1 MVHMRVNRNNVFK
14 GPFWPIFLATIVFGF
29 GLFILLNNVKP
40 ASTDQVF
47 NEALSNQMQSDS
59 IYRSKVIEQG
69 KTTQSQ
75 VTQVQFGGQD
85 GPVSRDVVKISNTA
99 NGQKS
104 SVETEGVGTNDAD
117 YIRYVSLET
126 NGNKSDSKILGK
138 WAANKATE
146 EQSAQFLDNAVF
158 GSPVISG
165 VPSAKIRKELMQEIT
180 KTGSFKIEKVDTNA
194 TVNGQTAYK
203 YTAKINLKTYIP
215 IFQQY
220 LRSVGMEEAASKISA
235 PRQDSFLPITLFVDP
250 TTKTIIKAENSEG
263 GATAEEYY
271 TKTKYIVPPS
281 VPKVGITVSELQEGL
296 SSQ

>member
-1 MVHMRVNRNNVFK
+1 MRVKRNNIFK
-14 GPFWPIFLATIVFGF
+14 GPFWPIFLATIIFGS
-29 GLFILLNNVKP
+29 GLFILLRNVKP
-40 ASTDQVF
+40 ASSEQIF

-75 VTQVQFGGQD
+75 ITQVQFGGAD
-85 GPVSRDVVKISNTA
+85 GPVSRDVVKISNSA

-104 SVETEGVGTNDAD
+104 SVETEGVGTKDAD
-117 YIRYVSLET
+117 YIRYISLET

-138 WAANKATE
+138 WASNQSTE

-165 VPSAKIRKELMQEIT
+165 VSNPEVRKELMQKIIDS
-180 KTGSFKIEKVDTNA
+180 GSFKIEKTDTNVK
-194 TVNGQTAYK
+194 VNGQQVYK
-203 YTAKINLKTYIP
+203 YTAQINLKTYIP
-215 IFQQY
+215 IFQEY
-220 LRSVGMEEAASKISA
+220 LKSVVMEDAASKLSA
-235 PRQDSFLPITLFVDP
+235 PRQDSYLPLTLFVDP

-263 GATAEEYY
+263 GAAAEEYY
-271 TKTKYIVPPS
+271 TKTKYIVPPY
-281 VPKVGITVSELQEGL
+281 VPKVGITVNELQEGL

>member
-1 MVHMRVNRNNVFK
+1 MRVKRNNIFK
-14 GPFWPIFLATIVFGF
+14 GPFWPIFLATIIFGS

-40 ASTDQVF
+40 ASSEQIF

-69 KTTQSQ
+69 KTVQSQ
-75 VTQVQFGGQD
+75 VTQVQFGGEN

-104 SVETEGVGTNDAD
+104 SVETEGVGTKDAD

-138 WAANKATE
+138 WASNQGTE

-165 VPSAKIRKELMQEIT
+165 VSNAQVRKELMQQIID
-180 KTGSFKIEKVDTNA
+180 TGSFKIEKVDTNV
-194 TVNGQTAYK
+194 TVNGQKVYK

-215 IFQQY
+215 IFQKY
-220 LRSVGMEEAASKISA
+220 LESVGMKEAASKLSA
-235 PRQDSFLPITLFVDP
+235 PRQDSYLPITLFVDP

-271 TKTKYIVPPS
+271 TKTQYIVPPT
-281 VPKVGITVSELQEGL
+281 VPKVGISVNELQEGL

>member
-1 MVHMRVNRNNVFK
+1 MREKRNNLFK
-14 GPFWPIFLATIVFGF
+14 GPFWPIFLATIIFGS
-29 GLFILLNNVKP
+29 GLFILLRNVKP
-40 ASTDQVF
+40 ASSEQIF

-75 VTQVQFGGQD
+75 VTQVQFGGTD
-85 GPVSRDVVKISNTA
+85 GPVSRDVVKISNSA

-104 SVETEGVGTNDAD
+104 SVETEGVGTKDAD
-117 YIRYVSLET
+117 YIRYISLET

-138 WAANKATE
+138 WASNQSTE

-165 VPSAKIRKELMQEIT
+165 VSNPEVRKELMQKIIDS
-180 KTGSFKIEKVDTNA
+180 GSFKIEKTDTNVK
-194 TVNGQTAYK
+194 VNGQQVYK
-203 YTAKINLKTYIP
+203 YTAQINLKTYIP
-215 IFQQY
+215 IFQEY
-220 LRSVGMEEAASKISA
+220 LKSVGMEDAASKLSA
-235 PRQDSFLPITLFVDP
+235 PRQDSYLPLTLFVDP

-263 GATAEEYY
+263 GAAAEEYY
-271 TKTKYIVPPS
+271 TKTKYIVPPY
-281 VPKVGITVSELQEGL
+281 VPKVGITVNELQEGL